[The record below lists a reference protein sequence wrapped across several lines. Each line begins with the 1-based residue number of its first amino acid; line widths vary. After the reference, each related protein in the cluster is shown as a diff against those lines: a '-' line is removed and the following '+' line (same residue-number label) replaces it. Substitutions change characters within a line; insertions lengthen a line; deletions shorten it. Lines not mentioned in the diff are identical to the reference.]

1 MSKRLIALAVALTFL
16 GSSTTVY
23 AASPKPTLAQIEAA
37 KKAEAAKKK
46 AADAAAKKLAAA
58 NMTLKALTA
67 QANAAQALY
76 VKAKAELAKAT
87 ADANAAAE
95 YARKT
100 AEEVAGAH
108 RTIGKLAVNAYMM
121 GGTFSDIE
129 PLLLSGYRKHLPCH
143 QLRLWTSNSQAS
155 NFLNLI

>member
-58 NMTLKALTA
+58 NMTLKTLTT
-67 QANAAQALY
+67 QANAALALY

-87 ADANAAAE
+87 
-95 YARKT
+95 R
-100 AEEVAGAH
+100 
-108 RTIGKLAVNAYMM
+108 
-121 GGTFSDIE
+121 
-129 PLLLSGYRKHLPCH
+129 SGD
-143 QLRLWTSNSQAS
+143 
-155 NFLNLI
+155 